1 MIYTKHKQTNKGALT
16 MTNLEFRD
24 FCDKWDCRKKNQ
36 KEEIEIDVLQF
47 VIDGAGFF
55 LGMFMITFL
64 YLFF

>member
-1 MIYTKHKQTNKGALT
+1 
-16 MTNLEFRD
+16 MTNLEFKN
-24 FCDKWDCRKKNQ
+24 FCDKWDCRKK
-36 KEEIEIDVLQF
+36 KSKKEIEIDVLQF

>member
-1 MIYTKHKQTNKGALT
+1 
-16 MTNLEFRD
+16 MTNLEFKA
-24 FCDKWDCRKKNQ
+24 FCDKWDCRKKI
-36 KEEIEIDVLQF
+36 KKKEIEIDVLQF